1 LFELI
6 LLTILWWANDLIIW
20 CSYSGNLCLGPNACA
35 PSPAPVPTT
44 GPSHKNKSNV
54 PAIIGATIGGL
65 IVVTAITL
73 VLVRHCK
80 RVDPHNKFSDTH
92 SYPFI
97 PTPGMCFLC
106 FELKSNNMFLQ
117 TIPHHRISTTW
128 LKKLYR
134 LIAQWLHFTNVLQC
148 WDGFFFFF
156 QVIWSW

>member
-1 LFELI
+1 MFELI

-65 IVVTAITL
+65 LVVTAITL

-80 RVDPHNKFSDTH
+80 AIDPHKKFSDTH
-92 SYPFI
+92 SYPFMT
-97 PTPGMCFLC
+97 TPGMCFLC

-128 LKKLYR
+128 LKTLYR
-134 LIAQWLHFTNVLQC
+134 LIA
-148 WDGFFFFF
+148 
-156 QVIWSW
+156 